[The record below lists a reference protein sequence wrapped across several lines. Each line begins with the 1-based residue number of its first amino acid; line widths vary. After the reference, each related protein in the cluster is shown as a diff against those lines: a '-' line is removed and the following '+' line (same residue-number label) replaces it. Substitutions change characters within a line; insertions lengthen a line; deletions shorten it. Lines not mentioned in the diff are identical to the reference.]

1 LTDRADRSGDT
12 GATAPT
18 VRLRCGL
25 VVPRIGVGLAHLHLL
40 PRAVRTALIEQA
52 LALGF
57 THFDTAP
64 FYGDGVSEAA
74 LGTALGTRR
83 RDVTI
88 TTKFGLLPT
97 PMIGRLGPL
106 APVARKARG
115 ALRRLKLVDY
125 PRRLYTPQALRRSF
139 AASLRALAT
148 DHVDVLALHE
158 PAGLRGITDDT
169 IEALVALRRS
179 GAARFVGVAGDNVAA
194 IVERWG
200 DVLDIVQTAEDR
212 WDEAARAP
220 DFTYSLFSRGVD
232 GPSQALDQAE
242 VDRRLA
248 GALARRP
255 LGAVIV
261 QTRDPA
267 RLQHYVAVAAEKTAK
282 RTG

>member
-1 LTDRADRSGDT
+1 
-12 GATAPT
+12 
-18 VRLRCGL
+18 
-25 VVPRIGVGLAHLHLL
+25 
-40 PRAVRTALIEQA
+40 LIERA
-52 LALGF
+52 LALGL
-57 THFDTAP
+57 THFDTAA

-74 LGTALGTRR
+74 LGMVLGTRR
-83 RDVTI
+83 HDVTI

-97 PMIGRLGPL
+97 PMVGRLGPL

-115 ALRRLKLVDY
+115 VLRRLRLIDY
-125 PRRLYTPQALRRSF
+125 PRHLYTPQVLQRSF

-179 GAARFVGVAGDNVAA
+179 GAARFIGVAGDDIAA

-255 LGAVIV
+255 VGAVIV

-267 RLQHYVAVAAEKTAK
+267 RLQRYVAVAAEETA
-282 RTG
+282 RHTG